1 VAWAL
6 RFAVVLTQSFMTKN
20 IFLALAAVAALAS
33 CKKDPTLDEQ
43 LAGTWNLSDL
53 TLSGSLPTPVG
64 TIPFT
69 ITDSLIRPNN
79 TLILAINDDLS
90 KTVNWNLD
98 VRGLFS
104 AAILGSFGVDI
115 QDTIVGTWYSVDGGG
130 VVADSLYF
138 TADGES
144 IGFEVL
150 SLLENSLNMRSVQTI
165 DDPDLGTQT
174 VTQNVTFIK

>member
-1 VAWAL
+1 
-6 RFAVVLTQSFMTKN
+6 
-20 IFLALAAVAALAS
+20 
-33 CKKDPTLDEQ
+33 
-43 LAGTWNLSDL
+43 
-53 TLSGSLPTPVG
+53 
-64 TIPFT
+64 
-69 ITDSLIRPNN
+69 
-79 TLILAINDDLS
+79 
-90 KTVNWNLD
+90 
-98 VRGLFS
+98 
-104 AAILGSFGVDI
+104 
-115 QDTIVGTWYSVDGGG
+115 